1 MITKNEVKK
10 LNEIHDK
17 IELIDHELYLE
28 ESCGLRNNPYTIK
41 RLINQREALLDD
53 EAAILNTIK
62 QRMIY
67 E

>member
-28 ESCGLRNNPYTIK
+28 ENSGLRNNPYAIK
-41 RLINQREALLDD
+41 RLIDQREILLDA

-62 QRMIY
+62 QRIIY